1 MTPADL
7 IPELDQEMGKTRE
20 TLSRLPDESFDF
32 RPHEKSWT
40 AAELA
45 THIASVPT
53 WITMTLAT
61 SEFDLAEPFDAP
73 ARAESTA
80 ELLERF
86 DENVAV
92 ARRALAEASAEALA
106 EPWSLRT
113 GEDVMFTLPRGAV
126 IRVMILNH
134 MIHHRGQFTVYLRM
148 VGAPVPSLYGP
159 SADEM

>member
-1 MTPADL
+1 MTTADFL
-7 IPELDQEMGKTRE
+7 PELDQEMAKTRE
-20 TLSRLPDESFDF
+20 ALSRLPDDGLGF

-40 AAELA
+40 AVELA
-45 THIASVPT
+45 AHIANVPT

-61 SEFDLAEPFDAP
+61 SEFDLAEPMEQPPAP
-73 ARAESTA
+73 TGAS

-86 DENVAV
+86 DEAVAV
-92 ARRALAEASAEALA
+92 ARKALSQASDEALA

-113 GEDVMFTLPRGAV
+113 GDDVMFTMPRAAV

-148 VGAPVPSLYGP
+148 LGAPVPSLYGP